1 MLNEGAIPEAALRD
15 KNAVEILRAWIAER
29 RLQCSS
35 KVGMYHEKT
44 DITEG
49 RARGVILA
57 DVTRHVAMAM
67 ETRYS
72 ADRTKII
79 REIRDSFLK
88 ELGTPTSDAAGEF
101 TRKTESQ

>member
-15 KNAVEILRAWIAER
+15 KNAVELLRAWIAER

-35 KVGMYHEKT
+35 KLGRYHEKT
-44 DITEG
+44 DATEG
-49 RARGVILA
+49 RAWGVILA

-67 ETRYS
+67 EARYS
-72 ADRTKII
+72 ADRTEII

-88 ELGTPTSDAAGEF
+88 ELGNPTSDVAGEF
-101 TRKTESQ
+101 VRKTESR